1 MNGILFALIL
11 FCVVLLIVSL
21 IYITST
27 IRHKERMALLE
38 KDKDP
43 DFFKNDLM
51 LLSAIKWGL
60 VLFFGGAGFMIA
72 FLLNYF
78 IFPGNDGEP
87 VFPAMLFLG
96 TGTGLMIFYRLFKKK
111 K

>member
-1 MNGILFALIL
+1 MNGIVFALIL
-11 FCVVLLIVSL
+11 FCVVLLVVSL

-27 IRHKERMALLE
+27 MHHKERMALLD

-43 DFFKNDLM
+43 DFFKNDHM
-51 LLSAIKWGL
+51 LLGAIKWGL
-60 VLFFGGAGFMIA
+60 VLFCGGAGFMVA

-78 IFPGNDGEP
+78 VFPGNDGEP

-96 TGTGLMIFYRLFKKK
+96 AGTGLMVFYKLFKNRK
-111 K
+111 